1 MIKLNLL
8 LLLLALSGMVSNAQ
22 TRKWTLQECIDYG
35 VEESLAMERQLLSNK
50 IDRTYLRDARL
61 DLLPSVSGSSSIGYN
76 FGRSIGEDNTYVNT
90 RIMSNSYY
98 LGTSLNLFSGFKAV
112 NTLRYRKVSEL
123 QGLEESEKKANDIAV
138 NIMQAFYDLA
148 YTEGLIEISREQLE
162 NARLQ
167 LKKTERQHELGIKP
181 KSDLFDIQAQV
192 AEREFSLISN
202 QNKKTTALVTL
213 KQAMNYQSDEDF
225 DIEVSSLSSVLPENE
240 SIHAGQI
247 FNQAMEQLP
256 EINSAQLGVRA
267 ARLNWYINK
276 GSLLPSFSMSGSL
289 NTYYYDTQHNPFS
302 RQFRENLGKS
312 FGFSV
317 NIPIFGGLYRHS
329 NIARAKYQMQDAEF
343 AYRQAIQ
350 NTYKEIELA
359 VQDLQSAA
367 QEYNMAIK
375 KLSFSELSYQANRK
389 KYEQGLVTVL
399 DVNTSDNNLRQA
411 KLDLL
416 KAKLTYGIKKRMVD
430 FYKGTPLQ
438 SKIKH

>member
-8 LLLLALSGMVSNAQ
+8 FLFLALLNIPLNAQ
-22 TRKWTLQECIDYG
+22 TQKWTLQECIDYG
-35 VEESLAMERQLLSNK
+35 VEKSLAMERQLLSNK

-61 DLLPSVSGSSSIGYN
+61 DLLPSVSGSSSLGYN

-90 RIMSNSYY
+90 RIMSNNYY
-98 LGTSLNLFSGFKAV
+98 LGTSLNLISGFKAI

-123 QGLEESEKKANDIAV
+123 QGLEESEKTANDIAV

-148 YTEGLIEISREQLE
+148 YTEGLIEISREQLG

-167 LKKTERQHELGIKP
+167 LKKTERQYELGIKP

-192 AEREFSLISN
+192 AECEFALISN
-202 QNKKTTALVTL
+202 QNKKTTALITL

-225 DIEVSSLSSVLPENE
+225 DIEVTSLSSMLPENE
-240 SIHAGQI
+240 NMQTDQI
-247 FNQAMEQLP
+247 FNQAINQLP
-256 EINSAQLGVRA
+256 EINSAQLNVRA

-276 GSLLPSFSMSGSL
+276 GSLLPTFSMLGSL
-289 NTYYYDTQHNPFS
+289 NTYYYDTQNNPFS
-302 RQFRENLGKS
+302 KQIKDNLGKS

-329 NIARAKYQMQDAEF
+329 NVARAKYQMKDAEF
-343 AYRQAIQ
+343 AYQQTMQ

-359 VQDLQSAA
+359 VQDLESAA

-375 KLSFSELSYQANRK
+375 KLNFNELSYQANRK

-438 SKIKH
+438 TKIKH

>member
-8 LLLLALSGMVSNAQ
+8 FLFFALPGLFSNAQ
-22 TRKWTLQECIDYG
+22 NKKWTLQECIDYG

-61 DLLPSVSGSSSIGYN
+61 DLLPSVSGSSSLGYN

-90 RIMSNSYY
+90 RIMSNNYY

-123 QGLEESEKKANDIAV
+123 QGLEESEKTANDIAV
-138 NIMQAFYDLA
+138 SIMQAFYDLA

-167 LKKTERQHELGIKP
+167 LKKTERQHELGMKP

-192 AEREFSLISN
+192 AECEFALISN
-202 QNKKTTALVTL
+202 QNKKATALVTL
-213 KQAMNYQSDEDF
+213 KQAMNYQSDEKF
-225 DIEVSSLSSVLPENE
+225 DIEVTSLSSTLPENE
-240 SIHAGQI
+240 SMQTDQI
-247 FNQAMEQLP
+247 FNQAINQLP
-256 EINSAQLGVRA
+256 EINSAQLNVRA

-289 NTYYYDTQHNPFS
+289 NTYYYDTQSNPFS
-302 RQFRENLGKS
+302 KQVKDNLGKS

-329 NIARAKYQMQDAEF
+329 NVARAKYQMKDAEF
-343 AYRQAIQ
+343 AYQQTMQ

-359 VQDLQSAA
+359 VQDLESAA

-375 KLSFSELSYQANRK
+375 KLNFNELSYQANRK

-438 SKIKH
+438 TKIKH

>member
-1 MIKLNLL
+1 MIKLNLFL
-8 LLLLALSGMVSNAQ
+8 LFLALPGLFANAQ
-22 TRKWTLQECIDYG
+22 PRKWTLQECIDYG

-50 IDRTYLRDARL
+50 IDRTHLRDARL
-61 DLLPSVSGSSSIGYN
+61 DLLPSVSASSSLGYN
-76 FGRSIGEDNTYVNT
+76 FGRSIGENNTYVNS
-90 RIMSNSYY
+90 RIMSNNYY
-98 LGTSLNLFSGFKAV
+98 LGTSLNLFSGFKAI

-167 LKKTERQHELGIKP
+167 LKKTERQHELGLKP

-192 AEREFSLISN
+192 AEGEFALISN
-202 QNKKTTALVTL
+202 QNKRATALVTL
-213 KQAMNYQSDEDF
+213 KQAMNYQSDEEF
-225 DIEVSSLSSVLPENE
+225 AIEVTSLSSSLPGNE
-240 SIHAGQI
+240 HIHTDQL
-247 FNQAMEQLP
+247 FDQAINQLP
-256 EINSAQLGVRA
+256 EINSAQLNVRA

-276 GSLLPSFSMSGSL
+276 GSLLPSFSISGSL
-289 NTYYYDTQHNPFS
+289 NTNYYDTQNNPFGK
-302 RQFRENLGKS
+302 QVKDNLGKS

-317 NIPIFGGLYRHS
+317 NVPIFGGLYRHS
-329 NIARAKYQMQDAEF
+329 NVARAKYQMKDAEV
-343 AYRQAIQ
+343 AYQQTMQ

-359 VQDLQSAA
+359 VQDLEAA
-367 QEYNMAIK
+367 SQEYNMAIK
-375 KLSFSELSYQANRK
+375 KLSFNELSYQANRK
-389 KYEQGLVTVL
+389 KYEQGLVTIL

-438 SKIKH
+438 TKIKH

>member
-1 MIKLNLL
+1 MIRLSLLFLL
-8 LLLLALSGMVSNAQ
+8 LTFPGISSDAQ
-22 TRKWTLQECIDYG
+22 TKKWTLQECIDYG

-61 DLLPSVSGSSSIGYN
+61 NLLPSVSGSSSVGYN
-76 FGRSIGEDNTYVNT
+76 FGRSIGENNTYVNT
-90 RIMSNSYY
+90 RIMSNNYY
-98 LGTSLNLFSGFKAV
+98 LGASLNLFSGFTAI

-138 NIMQAFYDLA
+138 SIMQAFYDLA
-148 YTEGLIEISREQLE
+148 YAEGLIEISVEQLE

-167 LKKTERQHELGIKP
+167 LKKMERQHELGLKP

-192 AEREFSLISN
+192 AEREFTLISTR
-202 QNKKTTALVTL
+202 NKKATALVTL
-213 KQAMNYQSDEDF
+213 KQAMNYQGDEEF
-225 DIEVSSLSSVLPENE
+225 EIEVTSLSSILPENE
-240 SIHAGQI
+240 SQNADQV
-247 FNQAMEQLP
+247 FSQAITQLP
-256 EINSAQLGVRA
+256 EINSAQFAVRA

-276 GSLLPSFSMSGSL
+276 GNLLPSFGMSGSL
-289 NTYYYDTQHNPFS
+289 NTYYYDTQENKFS
-302 RQFRENLGKS
+302 KQFKDNLGKS

-317 NIPIFGGLYRHS
+317 SIPIFGGLYRHS
-329 NIARAKYQMQDAEF
+329 NITRAKYQMKDAEF
-343 AYRQAIQ
+343 AYQQTMQ
-350 NTYKEIELA
+350 NTYKEVELA
-359 VQDLQSAA
+359 VLDLQAAA

-375 KLSFSELSYQANRK
+375 KLSFNELSYQANQK
-389 KYEQGLVTVL
+389 KYEQGLVTIM

-438 SKIKH
+438 AKIKH